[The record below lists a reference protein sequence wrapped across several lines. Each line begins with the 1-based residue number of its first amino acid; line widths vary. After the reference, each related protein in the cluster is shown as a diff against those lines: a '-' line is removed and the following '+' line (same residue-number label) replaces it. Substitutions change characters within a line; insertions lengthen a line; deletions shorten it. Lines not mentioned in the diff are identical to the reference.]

1 MIGIRVGGSE
11 ERAAEL
17 GCGHQVFPISPPEEA
32 SVPTQNRKEASW
44 ANSDFNSKY
53 PSIINYL

>member
-1 MIGIRVGGSE
+1 MGGSE